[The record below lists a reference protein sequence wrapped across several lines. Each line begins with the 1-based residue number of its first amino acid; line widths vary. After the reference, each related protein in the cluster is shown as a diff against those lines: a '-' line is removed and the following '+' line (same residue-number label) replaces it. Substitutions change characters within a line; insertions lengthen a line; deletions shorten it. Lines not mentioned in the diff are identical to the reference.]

1 MGFLSSLADNLFGAA
16 TTVPCV
22 CPVRMLEQ
30 LKTLAPPIPPLPD
43 IPIPK
48 LEPLAPLVAAAPSP
62 AGNFI
67 RERLELIN
75 NMRIPKA
82 LASLPMDHMKVG
94 SLNSVPPFLRTAQ
107 KLTGVK
113 INDPKFETSLR
124 GSLLGLAKIPL
135 PPPPPAAMP
144 PPPPPIMRQLS
155 ATVTNMRMITA
166 ALSVK
171 LMPLDPS
178 ALAKI
183 QVAAKV
189 AAVLPPFPAQQLA
202 PLAPLAS
209 IARLAASMGID
220 LAQPGAI
227 LKMANTLKVIAALP
241 PAPPPA
247 AMPALPAMLQ
257 ILSITQTLQ
266 NVATFFKLDLAQ
278 LSGPVFIAKVG
289 VPLQPVAKLA
299 ENLSALVSPAQAA
312 AMQSWAAASQFFPAL
327 QLMQKMDIGRLD
339 LAPLADLS
347 PIPNFGPVTSAL
359 ALGETAAAAPGAG
372 KKSSGAK
379 CPRCPL
385 A

>member
-1 MGFLSSLADNLFGAA
+1 MGFLSSIADNLFGAA
-16 TTVPCV
+16 TVPCV
-22 CPVRMLEQ
+22 CPVKMLEQ
-30 LKTLAPPIPPLPD
+30 LKKLAPPIPPLPD

-48 LEPLAPLVAAAPSP
+48 LEPLAPLIAAAPTP
-62 AGNFI
+62 ANNFV

-75 NMRIPKA
+75 NMRIPPA

-107 KLTGVK
+107 KITGVK
-113 INDPKFETSLR
+113 INDPKFEPAMR

-135 PPPPPAAMP
+135 PVPPPAAMP
-144 PPPPPIMRQLS
+144 PAPPPIMQQLS
-155 ATVTNMRMITA
+155 ATVTTMRMATA
-166 ALSVK
+166 VLSLK

-183 QVAAKV
+183 QVATKA

-220 LAQPGAI
+220 LAQPGAV

-247 AMPALPAMLQ
+247 AMPALPAMLHV
-257 ILSITQTLQ
+257 LSITQTLQ

-289 VPLQPVAKLA
+289 VPLQPLVKVS
-299 ENLSALVSPAQAA
+299 ESLSAIVSPAQAA
-312 AMQSWAAASQFFPAL
+312 PMQSWAAAAQFFPAL

-339 LAPLADLS
+339 LAPLADLP
-347 PIPNFGPVTSAL
+347 PIPNFGPVTAAL
-359 ALGETAAAAPGAG
+359 ALGETASTAA
-372 KKSSGAK
+372 KKSGGAK
-379 CPRCPL
+379 CPQCPL